1 MKRGTLTCGNKENSS
16 AEDDVVSTPVKL
28 TGSYTQASQEQ
39 QAHAHDG
46 EDTGGSHGTCGHTLK
61 KEISEKTNNKY
72 VEWRL
77 HLTDSRVKTIF
88 IFFGLK

>member
-1 MKRGTLTCGNKENSS
+1 MKRDTLTCGNKENSS

-46 EDTGGSHGTCGHTLK
+46 EDTGGSHCTCGHTLK
-61 KEISEKTNNKY
+61 KEIYQKKQTTNMLSEDWASQTP
-72 VEWRL
+72 E
-77 HLTDSRVKTIF
+77 
-88 IFFGLK
+88 